1 MSISG
6 RVPLRKREKPEIT
19 PTCPAGPQSDG
30 TCEAG
35 HPGASIRQEAG
46 NEGPALKRH
55 IQDCRRKER
64 GRERGV
70 TGGREERKKAE
81 EGRAAD
87 PLPARHTCFHHPW
100 NAHPVLPVLL
110 IKT

>member
-87 PLPARHTCFHHPW
+87 PLPARHPCFHHPW
-100 NAHPVLPVLL
+100 NAHPVLL